1 MIDWSPPLTMT
12 VIAGTLAVIVVV
24 CIVLRLLMGP
34 PQWTRRL
41 WGVLALRGLAAAGLL
56 ALLLGPVHV
65 DESPG
70 PTTQPDLIFLVDGS
84 QSMGIG
90 NESTRW
96 SAAWTLL
103 DQIDSGLDEQHRTG
117 LPVYWFG
124 HRPHLLG
131 QLSKRGDDQQASS
144 LADGPPFDQDELDT
158 DTRLADALKLLTSRF
173 GRQKPAGV
181 VVLSDGRARNSAEVE
196 KVCAHYAQLE
206 IPLHVVP
213 LGDTNRG
220 GDVAIVSVVAPE
232 RVRKYTDVDVQ
243 VFFRSFGYTGTRTTV
258 ELVSQDS
265 LAGTEVEE
273 VLASVPVTLRGGAQ
287 SANLSFRTDT
297 RPRQLAIRIPPQ
309 QDEIS
314 SRNNI
319 VETDI
324 AIDRTKI
331 RVLYLEGAERPV
343 RTITTGQTVRYVG
356 AHSPLQTA
364 LISDDDVACIAL
376 VASPDWGGFKR
387 LQDGTSTSTTAGF
400 PRTMAELSA
409 YDCVVLSSVAAGML
423 TEQQIDWLVR
433 WVENRGGGLW
443 MTGGPDSF
451 RGGRWEETPLADA
464 LPVLF
469 DESRWQVAESV
480 QIDPARIDTQH
491 ALFRILNH
499 PGQNQAA
506 VQTMPA
512 IDAHSSGLT
521 AKPAAEVLAYA
532 TTDSAEAAAVPLIV
546 SGRYGRGRTL
556 ATSFPIT
563 EPYADQWLHNWQ
575 PGGNQYSAKLC
586 RNAIYWL
593 TEGSQIGRRRLIAH
607 VDKRF
612 YRPGET
618 INLQASA
625 YDETASK
632 TTGYRVWGMIEPR
645 TLDFD
650 DEMLFAP
657 VQWPNGVV
665 RESGESGP
673 QIVWGEEFELPRH
686 PDTGQYQLPLD
697 LTKRLSGQLSGQ
709 GLRIE
714 LTAYEESSGAFAFG
728 QGTQVDST
736 SLELQI
742 LDDPFE
748 KQNPFPNHDLLRQIA
763 GTTGGNVLGAADE
776 IRSLIEQRPIESGPK
791 RVSVMP
797 AWSQWWI
804 WGIFIG
810 LLTAEWIV
818 RRSMGMA

>member
-1 MIDWSPPLTMT
+1 MIDWSPPLTLT
-12 VIAGTLAVIVVV
+12 VIAATLAVVTAV
-24 CIVLRLLMGP
+24 CFVLRLLMGP

-41 WGVLALRGLAAAGLL
+41 WGVLAIRGLATAGLL

-65 DESPG
+65 DESAG
-70 PTTQPDLIFLVDGS
+70 PTTQPELMLLVDGS

-90 NESTRW
+90 NEATRW
-96 SAAWTLL
+96 SDAW
-103 DQIDSGLDEQHRTG
+103 EQLTEVDARLSERHRTG

-124 HRPHLLG
+124 HRLHPLG
-131 QLSKRGDDQQASS
+131 QLSGGGDPEGAP
-144 LADGPPFDQDELDT
+144 LTDGPPFGPDELDT
-158 DTRLADALKLLTSRF
+158 DTRLADALKQLTSRF
-173 GRQKPAGV
+173 GRQKPAGAV
-181 VVLSDGRARNSAEVE
+181 VWSDGRARNSASVEEVA
-196 KVCAHYAQLE
+196 AHYAQLG

-220 GDVAIVSVVAPE
+220 GDVAIVSIVAPD

-243 VFFRSFGYTGTRTTV
+243 VFFRSFGYTGTRTSV
-258 ELVSQDS
+258 ELVSKDVV
-265 LAGTEVEE
+265 AGTEVEE

-287 SANLSFRTDT
+287 SANLSFRSDT
-297 RPRQLAIRIPPQ
+297 RPRHVTIRIPTQ

-314 SRNNI
+314 SRNNV

-324 AIDRTKI
+324 SIDRTKI
-331 RVLYLEGAERPV
+331 RVLYLEGTVRPV

-356 AHSPLQTA
+356 AHTPLQTA
-364 LISDDDVACIAL
+364 LTGDDDVACIAL
-376 VASPDWGGFKR
+376 VASPDWGGFRR
-387 LQDGTSTSTTAGF
+387 LQDGTSTSTVAGF
-400 PRTMAELSA
+400 PKTMAELSA

-423 TEQQIDWLVR
+423 DDRQIEWLVR

-451 RGGRWEETPLADA
+451 RGGRWEETPIADV

-469 DESRWQVAESV
+469 EESRWQVAQPV
-480 QIDPARIDTQH
+480 QVDSTRLDDRH
-491 ALFRILNH
+491 ALFKILNH
-499 PGQNQAA
+499 PEQNQAA
-506 VQTMPA
+506 LQAMPA
-512 IDAHSSGLT
+512 VDAYCSGIT
-521 AKPAAEVLAYA
+521 AKPAAEILAYA
-532 TTDSAEAAAVPLIV
+532 LGEAPETDAAPLIV

-563 EPYADQWLHNWQ
+563 EPYADAWLNDWQ

-593 TEGSQIGRRRLIAH
+593 TEGSQIGRRRLVAR

-618 INLQASA
+618 VNLQATA

-657 VQWPNGVV
+657 VQWPNGVF
-665 RESGESGP
+665 RDGGEFGP
-673 QIVWGEEFELPRH
+673 QIMWGEEFELPRH
-686 PDTGQYQLPLD
+686 PDTGAYQLPLD
-697 LTKRLSGQLSGQ
+697 LAKRLSGQLSGQ

-714 LTAYEESSGAFAFG
+714 LTAYEESTGSFSFG
-728 QGTQVDST
+728 RGTQVDST

-748 KQNPFPNHDLLRQIA
+748 QQNPFPNHDLLHQMA
-763 GTTGGNVLGAADE
+763 GTTGGKVLQSTEE
-776 IRSLIEQRPIESGPK
+776 IQSLIEERPIESGPK
-791 RVSVMP
+791 RITVMP

-804 WGIFIG
+804 WGVLFG
-810 LLTAEWIV
+810 LLGVEWIV